1 MTILDL
7 LSDTTYR
14 DQAVKELHPLVQNAT
29 EFPVETSQI
38 HGLREI
44 ARQQPASVS
53 GFARHQKER
62 AERKYEIASEMT
74 KLKLEAEIAFWTLV
88 INLCSSPTSDWSV
101 LKEGHAHLPEELCE
115 ENIPKKRPGMTP
127 EERTHCNTLKERQRE
142 WLNRWT
148 NEHIPVFFQ
157 RFCTQCLYRKA
168 LLADRLPR
176 KENNA
181 NTRQE

>member
-7 LSDTTYR
+7 LSDTVYR
-14 DQAVKELHPLVQNAT
+14 DQAVKKLHPLVQNAT

-38 HGLREI
+38 HGLHEI

-53 GFARHQKER
+53 DFATHQKER
-62 AERKYEIASEMT
+62 AERKHKIASET
-74 KLKLEAEIAFWTLV
+74 AQLKLEAEIDFWNLV
-88 INLCSSPTSDWSV
+88 ENLCDASTSDWSV
-101 LKEGHAHLPEELCE
+101 RKEGHAHLPEELRE
-115 ENIPKKRPGMTP
+115 ENIPEKRPGMIP
-127 EERTHCNTLKERQRE
+127 EEQTHRNQLRKRQRE

-168 LLADRLPR
+168 LIEMHQSS
-176 KENNA
+176 KE
-181 NTRQE
+181 Q

>member
-7 LSDTTYR
+7 LSDTVYR
-14 DQAVKELHPLVQNAT
+14 DQAVKKLHPLVQNAT

-53 GFARHQKER
+53 SFARHQKER

-74 KLKLEAEIAFWTLV
+74 KLKLEEEIAFWTLV
-88 INLCSSPTSDWSV
+88 INLCGSPNSDWSV
-101 LKEGHAHLPEELCE
+101 RKEGHAHLPEELRE
-115 ENIPKKRPGMTP
+115 KNIPEKRPGMTQ
-127 EERTHCNTLKERQRE
+127 EEQTHRNALKERQRE
-142 WLNRWT
+142 WLNRWV

-168 LLADRLPR
+168 IMEERWKDN
-176 KENNA
+176 KNNA
-181 NTRQE
+181 YE

>member
-14 DQAVKELHPLVQNAT
+14 DQAARKLHPLVQNAT

-53 GFARHQKER
+53 SFARHQKER

-88 INLCSSPTSDWSV
+88 INLCGSPNSDWSV
-101 LKEGHAHLPEELCE
+101 LKEGHAHLPEELRE
-115 ENIPKKRPGMTP
+115 ENIPEKRPGMTQ
-127 EERTHCNTLKERQRE
+127 EEQRHRNELRKYQRE
-142 WLNRWT
+142 RLDQWA
-148 NEHIPVFFQ
+148 NEHIPAFFQ

-168 LLADRLPR
+168 LIEMHQLS
-176 KENNA
+176 KE
-181 NTRQE
+181 Q

>member
-1 MTILDL
+1 MTILDW

-14 DQAVKELHPLVQNAT
+14 DQAARKLHPLEQSAN
-29 EFPVETSQI
+29 ELQKFPVETSQI

-62 AERKYEIASEMT
+62 AK
-74 KLKLEAEIAFWTLV
+74 KLEKQAEVDFWDLV
-88 INLCSSPTSDWSV
+88 ENLCGNPSFDWSV
-101 LKEGHAHLPEELCE
+101 RKEGHVHLPEELRE
-115 ENIPKKRPGMTP
+115 ENIPEKRSGMTP
-127 EERTHCNTLKERQRE
+127 EEQTHRNTLKKRQSE
-142 WLNRWT
+142 WLNQWV

-168 LLADRLPR
+168 IME
-176 KENNA
+176 KHWQKN
-181 NTRQE
+181 